1 AARSLGH
8 PLWCR
13 PWRPAVAASAWPGF
27 PAQHADLELLAL
39 RSAAAGSG
47 DGLGDVL
54 VTLQNLGPCRRRL
67 ELGRRWQFVE
77 RLDGLDQPLPQL
89 PDSSDPLVLGP
100 WGIGFWRL
108 RRSG

>member
-1 AARSLGH
+1 GNPGQAEAATAGRQGRHHRGCPSD
-8 PLWCR
+8 R
-13 PWRPAVAASAWPGF
+13 
-27 PAQHADLELLAL
+27 
-39 RSAAAGSG
+39 AAAGTPACRQPPAQG
-47 DGLGDVL
+47 IRARR
-54 VTLQNLGPCRRRL
+54 CRRRL